1 MVGDADLLR
10 GLDLRPPLGGG
21 GGGGN
26 TGTTEGGAPIQPT
39 GASHGT
45 TAAVDT
51 FIVGRSLGVGR
62 YIRGIFV
69 PATPA
74 AVPAVTPPVTT
85 GPFGYTGTT
94 INVLAGIPSAPPVPA
109 APVPPVPAA
118 PVASTATRGFRGLAV
133 RAGASLRGAGMA
145 MRGLGFFGCFLRAL
159 PVIGALFALCDLAS
173 SAEQE
178 EAVSTQRVF
187 DNFLEGRS
195 DAEKQRAFEI
205 YRTQGAAGLSTYLKE
220 NLGFSEESVDEF
232 TNGLKDLKKLQEQA
246 ATDRTRNMWLTIGG
260 LVLGGLFAL
269 CTGGVGAIFLG
280 ACTGMCYGNLL
291 NMGCRYIPGLAP
303 DFGSLLR
310 GRPNNNAYR
319 PSTTSTASA

>member
-1 MVGDADLLR
+1 MVSDADLLR

-26 TGTTEGGAPIQPT
+26 TGTTEGGAPVRPT

-45 TAAVDT
+45 TAIADSFV
-51 FIVGRSLGVGR
+51 VAKSV
-62 YIRGIFV
+62 RGFL
-69 PATPA
+69 AAPA
-74 AVPAVTPPVTT
+74 A
-85 GPFGYTGTT
+85 
-94 INVLAGIPSAPPVPA
+94 A
-109 APVPPVPAA
+109 ATAAPAA
-118 PVASTATRGFRGLAV
+118 PVATTATRSLAF
-133 RAGASLRGAGMA
+133 RAGAAVRGIGIGL
-145 MRGLGFFGCFLRAL
+145 RGLGFFGALLRGL
-159 PVIGALFALCDLAS
+159 PVIGAFFALADLAS
-173 SAEQE
+173 SGQQE
-178 EAVSTQRVF
+178 EAVATQTVF

-205 YRTQGAAGLSTYLKE
+205 YRTQGAAGLSRYLTE
-220 NLGFSEESVDEF
+220 NLGFSEDSVNEF
-232 TNGLKDLKKLQEQA
+232 TNALKELPKLQEQA
-246 ATDRTRNMWLTIGG
+246 GTDRTRNAWLTIGG

-310 GRPNNNAYR
+310 GRPNNSVYTPR
-319 PSTTSTASA
+319 STTTATA